1 MTMPDLLGAIS
12 KRPSSRMSGYILALV
27 SSIGAGL
34 ATVVGKWNLE
44 SISPLLMNFMIF
56 SVATAVMSGTY
67 LPARGLRQTFA
78 TTRKGWLWVALFTL
92 SSLAAVWCYWAGVQ
106 RMDPSLAAFLNRS
119 EVAIAIFLGIVLLR
133 ERLSR
138 MEILGLLVS
147 LFGIVVMR
155 LTLRMEYS
163 DGFWL
168 VLIGSLF
175 FGLTEFISK
184 VAIRHVEPI
193 KLAYLRN
200 MLMAATYGTLL
211 AASGQGFEGLEQVW
225 PGVVALGLLGPIIS
239 RMAYLS
245 ALRRL
250 ELSKVAIISQT
261 QPVFVIV
268 VALAV
273 FGQLPTV
280 REFLGG
286 AFLVSG
292 CALMVLFRRR

>member
-1 MTMPDLLGAIS
+1 MTSRSWRRVLS
-12 KRPSSRMSGYILALV
+12 ERPSSRLSGYILALV

-44 SISPLLMNFMIF
+44 SISPLLMNFLIF
-56 SVATAVMSGTY
+56 SVATVVMSVTY
-67 LPARGLRQTFA
+67 LPARGLRQTFT

-92 SSLAAVWCYWAGVQ
+92 SSLAAVWAYWAGVQ

-133 ERLSR
+133 ERLNR
-138 MEILGLLVS
+138 MEIIGLLVS
-147 LFGIVVMR
+147 LMGIVVMR

-184 VAIRHVEPI
+184 IAIRYVKPI

-200 MLMAATYGTLL
+200 MLMAVVYGALF
-211 AASGQGFEGLEQVW
+211 AGSGRGFEGLERVW

-250 ELSKVAIISQT
+250 ELTKVAVISQT

-268 VALAV
+268 VALAA

-286 AFLVSG
+286 VFLVSG
-292 CALMVLFRRR
+292 CALMVLFRKR

>member
-1 MTMPDLLGAIS
+1 MTIPNLPGATPA
-12 KRPSSRMSGYILALV
+12 RPASRMSGYIFALV

-44 SISPLLMNFMIF
+44 SISPLLMNFLIF
-56 SVATAVMSGTY
+56 SVATIVLSVTY
-67 LPARGLRQTFA
+67 LPVRGLKHTFT

-92 SSLAAVWCYWAGVQ
+92 SSLVAVWAYWAGVQ

-119 EVAIAIFLGIVLLR
+119 EVAIAIFLGIVLLK

-138 MEILGLLVS
+138 MEILGLLTS

-168 VLIGSLF
+168 VLLGSLF

-184 VAIRHVEPI
+184 IAVRHVEPI

-200 MLMAATYGTLL
+200 MFMAAVYGILF
-211 AASGQGFEGLEQVW
+211 AAGGRGYEGLERVW
-225 PGVVALGLLGPIIS
+225 PGVLALGLLGPIVS

-261 QPVFVIV
+261 QPVFVIA

-280 REFLGG
+280 REFTGG
-286 AFLVSG
+286 VFLILG
-292 CALMVLFRRR
+292 CALMVLFRKR